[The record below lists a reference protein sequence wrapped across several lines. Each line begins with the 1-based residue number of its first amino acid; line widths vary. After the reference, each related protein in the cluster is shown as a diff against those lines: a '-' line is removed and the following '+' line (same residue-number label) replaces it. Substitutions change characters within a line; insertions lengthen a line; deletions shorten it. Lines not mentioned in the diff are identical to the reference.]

1 MALSAGRLEYS
12 YGQSLQ
18 VMNVGHLVALRQFLR
33 RDDYGAAELTS
44 LFNISRHVVN
54 RDVEHNYRVAF
65 GRARPDAA
73 FNAVF
78 RLRVNRAIAE
88 RVVGVDRPPEE
99 LAIKLRRLVGILRD
113 DLPSRYW
120 LSHGH
125 CSFEIST

>member
-1 MALSAGRLEYS
+1 
-12 YGQSLQ
+12 
-18 VMNVGHLVALRQFLR
+18 MNDGHLIPLRQLLR
-33 RDDYGAAELTS
+33 RDDHGAAEPAS
-44 LFNISRHVVN
+44 LFNISRHVVH
-54 RDVEHNYRVAF
+54 RDVEHNYLVAF
-65 GRARPDAA
+65 GRARADAA
-73 FNAVF
+73 LYAVF
-78 RLRVNRAIAE
+78 RLGVNRAIAE